1 MRYIVLTLTILLYLF
16 SNGVATPQKEFREAQ
31 VLLNK
36 VDSAIASLRT
46 MQLKVSMYARMRGDD
61 YKQLSVFKIQRSPL
75 KIYYKQFV
83 GNNIE
88 LLYDATVDKH
98 KALVNPDGFPYTS
111 IKLSP
116 TSTRILERQHHS
128 VFEAD
133 PQFILKQ
140 IQLVC
145 TKDIQF
151 CEASV
156 SDTLVKGHKYHKVKL
171 VDKQYKLESLQIVR
185 KTTLIDLS
193 KLHGVNYYSLVWFN
207 KDLDVDS
214 ELKPG
219 DIVTIPSSYA
229 KSFILLIHPTEF
241 TLRYVEVIDKNGVF
255 EWFEYLEF
263 KRNVT
268 FSLDDFSSNNPNY
281 NF

>member
-1 MRYIVLTLTILLYLF
+1 MRQIVLTLVVLFILFYQCI
-16 SNGVATPQKEFREAQ
+16 ATPQKDFREARA
-31 VLLNK
+31 LLHK
-36 VDSAIASLRT
+36 VDSVIVGIRT
-46 MQLKVSMYARMRGDD
+46 MQFKVSMFARMRGDD
-61 YKQLSVFKIQRSPL
+61 YKQLSIFKIQRRPL
-75 KIYYKQFV
+75 KIYYKQFI
-83 GNNIE
+83 GDNIE
-88 LLYDATVDKH
+88 LLFDETVDKH
-98 KALVNPDGFPYTS
+98 KALVYPDGFPYTS

-145 TKDIQF
+145 AKDIQF
-151 CEASV
+151 CDASV
-156 SDTLVKGHKYHKVKL
+156 SDTIIKGQKYHKVIL
-171 VDKQYKLESLQIVR
+171 VDKQYKLDALQIVR
-185 KTTLIDLS
+185 KTTLVELA

-207 KDLDVDS
+207 KGLDVDS

-219 DIVTIPSSYA
+219 DIVKIPSSYA

-241 TLRYVEVIDKNGVF
+241 TLRYIEVIDMDGVF
-255 EWFEYLEF
+255 EWFEYIEF
-263 KRNVT
+263 ERNVA
-268 FSLDDFSSNNPNY
+268 FSSDDFSPKNSNY